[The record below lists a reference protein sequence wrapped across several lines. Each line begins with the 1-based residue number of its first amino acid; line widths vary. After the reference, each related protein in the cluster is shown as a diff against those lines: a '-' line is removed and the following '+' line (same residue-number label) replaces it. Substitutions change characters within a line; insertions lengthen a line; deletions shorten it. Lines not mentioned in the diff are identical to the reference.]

1 MLSFLTPITV
11 FPCRLKLC
19 SMRKYIKWANGEKA
33 KLYNTI
39 THTKSKNN
47 LLKERN
53 DKQLI
58 QP

>member
-1 MLSFLTPITV
+1 M

-53 DKQLI
+53 DKQLV